1 MAKHW
6 TNWTLMAMGLVV
18 TATTAFACDGHTP
31 TAEAKEAPSTA
42 AAAPVAALA
51 APGDA
56 KGCDMPC
63 CAHAKDAAD
72 VKAAAPVKG
81 EVPCAAHEAKGCP
94 KKPTAANAVAK
105 ADPAKG
111 EPQTPPAAES
121 PKALPA
127 TDPGTQR

>member
-1 MAKHW
+1 MAIG
-6 TNWTLMAMGLVV
+6 LAM
-18 TATTAFACDGHTP
+18 TATTALACDGHAP
-31 TAEAKEAPSTA
+31 AAEAQEAKGAAA

-63 CAHAKDAAD
+63 CAHAKEAAD
-72 VKAAAPVKG
+72 VKAAAPVKA
-81 EVPCAAHEAKGCP
+81 EAPCAAHEEKGCP

-105 ADPAKG
+105 ADPVKA
-111 EPQTPPAAES
+111 EPQTPQAAES